1 MSILYVLHMT
11 NYKKYLYLIFFV
23 FSFNVGGQ
31 AIDPSI
37 LSQLSPEQIEMA
49 KDAYAGKNST
59 DKSIDELPV
68 IEESLV
74 TKKSSKDANKM
85 SGQKYGYDFFSSTP
99 SSLTAVG
106 DLPLPNDYKI
116 SLRDQFTV
124 ILSGSKD
131 SIFNLNVKLD
141 GTILFPELGA
151 ISVVGLSLQEVKD
164 KLAQLIEQ
172 SYIGVNIDISMQ
184 NLSAK
189 KITIVGA
196 VKTPGT
202 YLINP
207 FSTITG
213 ALAYSGGI
221 SEIGSLRDIKLIR
234 NNKEIFS
241 FDLYDLLINGDRSK
255 DLTLEAGDT
264 LLIKAASQFV
274 EISGAVKRPA
284 IYEIL
289 ENETLANI
297 VDFALGFNQ
306 TANKSNISVSF
317 LDLKQSS
324 IVKKN
329 ISNLDQSLDS
339 ALSVNV
345 FNYVNEDTSDIQ
357 VLGAVQKPGFYDI
370 SKFKN
375 LESLISN
382 LKFVDVYPWMAVLEQ
397 FDTNTLTKSTILF
410 NLNDPVTYNSI
421 KLLPN
426 AKVYFIS
433 FQDKSFSAD
442 ELFKSFESF
451 DLEEKILNKIDDY
464 SLILNHKQGTFRLPV
479 VGKFYVK
486 SFVGLLGLDM
496 TDVDDTATYIS
507 PLNNIIVNDLYKN
520 MQFTAK
526 KYNTVTFKSPDNN
539 LIEVSISGAVEFPG
553 TYILNDDSSVE
564 DLYQLVGGFK
574 NQAFLEGIT
583 LTRELIR
590 EKQIK
595 SIQNAK
601 NELNSALLSIDQKEV
616 NLEYI
621 NTIKA
626 LSANI
631 NPENLGRL
639 AGDFSPKSRTSF
651 NTILYDGDSL
661 LVPKIENSVNVYG
674 EVLNPLSFEYTKNL
688 TVKSAINQAGG
699 YKQFA
704 DKRRIYVI
712 RANGIV
718 KTANSKFFTRNIKL
732 KPGDTIV
739 VPWSGWPD
747 LNRRPLHPQCS
758 ALPDCATSRIYRFN
772 F

>member
-1 MSILYVLHMT
+1 MK

-23 FSFNVGGQ
+23 SSFNVGGQ
-31 AIDPSI
+31 EIDSSI

-68 IEESLV
+68 IDESLV
-74 TKKSSKDANKM
+74 AKKSAKDANKI
-85 SGQKYGYDFFSSTP
+85 SIQKYGYDFFSSTP

-131 SIFNLNVKLD
+131 AIFNLNVKLD

-241 FDLYDLLINGDRSK
+241 FDLYDLLIKGDRSK

-274 EISGAVKRPA
+274 EINGAVKRPA

-289 ENETLANI
+289 ENETLTDI
-297 VDFALGFNQ
+297 VDFALGFDQ

-329 ISNLDQSLDS
+329 ISSLDQSLDN
-339 ALSVNV
+339 ALSVDV

-382 LKFVDVYPWMAVLEQ
+382 LKFVDVYPWLAVLEQ
-397 FDTNTLTKSTILF
+397 FDKNTLTKSTVLF
-410 NLNDPVTYNSI
+410 NLNDPATYNSI

-426 AKVYFIS
+426 SSVYFIS
-433 FQDKSFSAD
+433 IKDSSFGID
-442 ELFKSFESF
+442 ESLEYLESF
-451 DLEEKILNKIDDY
+451 DLDEKVLNKIQDY
-464 SLILNHKQGTFRLPV
+464 SLTLNHKQGTFRLPV
-479 VGKFYVK
+479 VGKFYIK
-486 SFVGLLGLDM
+486 SFVDLLGLDM

-507 PLNNIIVNDLYKN
+507 PLNDTIVNDLYTN
-520 MQFTAK
+520 MQFTAA
-526 KYNTVTFKSPDNN
+526 KYNTVTFKSPENH
-539 LIEVSISGAVEFPG
+539 LIEVTISGAVEFPG
-553 TYILNDDSSVE
+553 TYTLNDDSTVE

-574 NQAFLEGIT
+574 NQAFLEGII

-590 EKQIK
+590 ERQIK
-595 SIQNAK
+595 SIQTATD
-601 NELNSALLSIDQKEV
+601 ELNAALLLIDQKEE
-616 NLEYI
+616 NLEYT

-626 LSANI
+626 LSVNI

-639 AGDFSPKSRTSF
+639 AGDFSPKSLTAL
-651 NTILYDGDSL
+651 NTILNDGDL
-661 LVPKIENSVNVYG
+661 LVVPKILNSVNVFG
-674 EVLNPLSFEYTKNL
+674 EVLNPLSFEFTKNL
-688 TVKSAINQAGG
+688 TVKTAINKAGG
-699 YKQFA
+699 HKQFS

-718 KTANSKFFTRNIKL
+718 KKASRNIFTRNIVL
-732 KPGDTIV
+732 EPGDTIV
-739 VPWSGWPD
+739 VPRRVRTNNNAIQAVSSFTQILSD
-747 LNRRPLHPQCS
+747 LAFS
-758 ALPDCATSRIYRFN
+758 AAALDNLNSN
-772 F
+772 